1 MNCSRF
7 VNNLWE
13 SLDRE
18 WGEDRGTEGG
28 VREGEALPTR
38 KKSLRSVE
46 HTLIQLRCTFVQMAI
61 P

>member
-1 MNCSRF
+1 
-7 VNNLWE
+7 
-13 SLDRE
+13 LDRE